1 MEGVGDGRHVTPTQ
15 PQTMGDEG
23 FEPPLNGL

>member
-1 MEGVGDGRHVTPTQ
+1 MEGVKRRHVTPTQ